1 MNGSQSPGK
10 TTPSRAG
17 ESERKTDR
25 LASTNVEVDRFCDQ
39 FESAWR
45 EGERPQIKQFL
56 AKVPERAQRA
66 AFRELLAVEV
76 ELRRSGGEQPTP
88 EEYKRQFPQ
97 YRDVVDAVFGPSKAR
112 ADEPLASTG
121 SRAGAAG
128 AEAAASTT
136 TDEVPPQVGR
146 YRVEQLLGEGGYG
159 RVYLA
164 HDDELNRPVAI
175 KVPHRRR
182 VSSPEDVEK
191 YLAEA
196 RVLASLDHPGIVPV
210 YDAGRTDDGLCFVVA
225 KFIEGSDLATRI
237 KEDRPGHYESAKLVA
252 MVAEALHY
260 AHLRGL
266 VHRDIK
272 PANILLDSAGKP
284 YVVDFGLALKEEDVG
299 KRGGVAGTLF
309 YMSPEQARGESHR
322 VDGRSDV
329 FSLGV
334 VLYELLAGR
343 RPFQGDSRA
352 EVLERIIASEP
363 RPLRQRDDTV
373 PKELERICLR
383 ALSKRA
389 TDRYLTALDFA
400 EDLRHYLQ
408 TVPPAEGP
416 ADQRATD
423 SPAAI
428 DRPSS
433 EKLFRIV
440 PKGLR
445 SFDAEDADFFLE
457 LLPGPRDRDG
467 LPESIRFWKNRIEQR
482 DPDKTFA
489 VGLIYGPSGCG
500 KSSLVKAGLLPRLA
514 ESVIVVYVEATASDT
529 ETRLLRA
536 LHRRFPDLP
545 ETLGLCQS
553 LMLLRRGEGTGL
565 HKKVLIVLDQFEQW
579 LHAKRGE
586 EHTELAKALRQC
598 DGPRVQC
605 VVMVRDDFWL
615 ATTRFM
621 HELEI
626 RLVEGENS
634 AVVDLFGL
642 RHARRVLGAFGRA
655 FGALPEKPD
664 ELTQQHEEFLR
675 QGTTGLAEEGKV
687 VCIRLALFAE
697 MLKEK
702 TWVPATLKEVGGT
715 EGLGVTFLEETFSST
730 TAPPE
735 HRLHQ
740 KAARSVLKAL
750 LPEQGTD
757 IKGHMRSYQELLK
770 PSGYERR
777 PEEFEQLLQILDSEL
792 RLVTPTDPE
801 GLDSEGHLT
810 VGPERR
816 HYQLTHDYLVPSLR
830 EWLNRKRRETRRGR
844 AQLLL
849 EERTQQWIPSRQTR
863 LLPSPLECMRIRLY
877 TRRAERTGPQREM
890 LRRAF
895 AFHWLRFSLGATL
908 VTGLAFALYV
918 LRRPPSPPDP
928 WTILPD
934 NYAPTEDRISAF
946 DQLNLNDIRIFPAI
960 LKTLQ
965 KVDDPDV
972 IRYAL
977 GRLSELAQEPA
988 QFGAVDAQASVRDPV
1003 VELLTTLLDRRS
1015 ENVRLAAFQHYCE
1028 LASPSAVVGTIQS
1041 RTCQGKEMPIRA
1053 VIDYLTKELEL
1064 GKLEAPDR
1072 SEVLRKVIAIIR
1084 DGPDQ
1089 AVVDACVEKL
1099 DGLRPSQLVDWLA
1112 EAYESSDV
1120 KTAARDSLL
1129 PYATRKKGSPERV
1142 HAIGRYMERRVVK
1155 LVPRSGEE
1163 IPYTFELEFLIS
1175 ALCEIQPLGQ
1185 IHYDDGLRTLVY
1197 VLKKRELLEDPDMLD
1212 TVIRAFAHL
1221 DYDKRELD
1229 LLRSLLPRD
1238 RGSGPD
1244 LYLRKAPIWAVGEL
1258 RDLESLDTLAD
1269 IASDQSATPTLRA
1282 EAIRSLGKLGSALQ
1296 SPGSR
1301 GSPLQKILSMVCQ
1314 VLKEYATAGQPLVT
1328 DVVREALN
1336 VYRDL
1341 GNSERI
1347 ESVFHFLREPS
1358 LGQCAIEAVLNVL
1371 SRQPEHADYVVC
1383 RYLRWRTEVPPEV
1396 GFLLPPEHA
1405 LIGFGVSDYYVEPTK
1420 QPERAAKIV
1429 ARALARAAAGHAS
1442 KGPERLSVQQRKHA
1456 GELLARFLRATDAP
1470 QLEPD
1475 ANGRESTLQLEKW
1488 EKWWQ
1493 DAQTAFRLNAGRLEP
1508 IPPAP

>member
-740 KAARSVLKAL
+740 KAARLVLKAL

-770 PSGYERR
+770 PSGYDRR
-777 PEEFEQLLQILDSEL
+777 PEEFEELLQILDSEL

-849 EERTQQWIPSRQTR
+849 EERTQQWSQSGQRR
-863 LLPSPLECMRIRLY
+863 LLPSLLESLSIALY
-877 TRRAERTGPQREM
+877 TRRAERTESQRKM

-895 AFHWLRFSLGATL
+895 AFHGRRLMLGATL
-908 VTGLAFALYV
+908 VAVLAFALSMFV
-918 LRRPPSPPDP
+918 QPRDQLDLLLTFEDP
-928 WTILPD
+928 
-934 NYAPTEDRISAF
+934 AARAEARIAAF
-946 DQLNLNDIRIFPAI
+946 DRLSVNDVRVFSSIVGA
-960 LKTLQ
+960 LK
-965 KVDDPDV
+965 KVDDPTV
-972 IRYAL
+972 IRHAL
-977 GRLSELAQEPA
+977 GRLSELADQAPQSDVA
-988 QFGAVDAQASVRDPV
+988 DTQASVRGSLID
-1003 VELLTTLLDRRS
+1003 LLKTLLGHRS
-1015 ENVRLAAFQHYCE
+1015 EDVRLAAFDLYSSF
-1028 LASPSAVVGTIQS
+1028 ASPSQVLETIHS
-1041 RTCQGKEMPIRA
+1041 RTSQVEQIPR
-1053 VIDYLTKELEL
+1053 DPLTKYLRALDL
-1064 GKLEAPDR
+1064 GGLPVEAR
-1072 SEVLRKVIAIIR
+1072 SDVLRNVIAIIAG
-1084 DGPDQ
+1084 DPDE
-1089 AVVDACVEKL
+1089 ALVAASVEKL
-1099 DGLRPSQLVDWLA
+1099 DQLPPSQLMNWLVK
-1112 EAYESSDV
+1112 AYESSDV

-1129 PYATRKKGSPERV
+1129 PYARKTSPGRV
-1142 HAIGRYMERRVVK
+1142 QVIGRRVERRLVE

-1163 IPYTFELEFLIS
+1163 IPYTFELEFLVR
-1175 ALCEIQPLGQ
+1175 ALCEVEPLGQ
-1185 IHYDDGLRTLVY
+1185 IHYDDGLSTLVY
-1197 VLKKRELLEDPDMLD
+1197 VLENRTLLEDPEMLD
-1212 TVIRAFAHL
+1212 TVVEAFVRLNH
-1221 DYDKRELD
+1221 DKRDLD
-1229 LLRSLLPRD
+1229 SLRGLLGREPSPK
-1238 RGSGPD
+1238 PD
-1244 LYLRKAPIWAVGEL
+1244 PAQDAAVWAVGEL
-1258 RDLESLDTLAD
+1258 KDLESLDTLAHF
-1269 IASDQSATPTLRA
+1269 ATDRDAHLNLRVQ
-1282 EAIRSLGKLGSALQ
+1282 AIKSLGKLGGALE
-1296 SPGSR
+1296 SR
-1301 GSPLQKILSMVCQ
+1301 PSTASQLQKIVSTVCE
-1314 VLKEYATAGQPLVT
+1314 VLKEHPTEERPLVR
-1328 DVVREALN
+1328 DVIREALN
-1336 VYRDL
+1336 VYGDL
-1341 GNSERI
+1341 GNSEN
-1347 ESVFHFLREPS
+1347 VGLVLPFMLEPS
-1358 LGQCAIEAVLNVL
+1358 LNMRAIGAVLNVL
-1371 SRQPEHADYVVC
+1371 SRQPQDADDVVC
-1383 RYLRWRTEVPPEV
+1383 RYLRWRTKVPPGL
-1396 GFLLPPEHA
+1396 GFLDNPDNA
-1405 LIGFGVSDYYVEPTK
+1405 LIGFDSYLEPTE
-1420 QPERAAKIV
+1420 QRERAAKSV
-1429 ARALARAAAGHAS
+1429 ALALARAAAGQAS
-1442 KGPERLSVQQRKHA
+1442 KGADRLSVQERKYA
-1456 GELLARFLRATDAP
+1456 GALLARFLPATDAP
-1470 QLEPD
+1470 QLDPEAD
-1475 ANGRESTLQLEKW
+1475 DGERASQMEEW
-1488 EKWWQ
+1488 EKWWKAVETQ
-1493 DAQTAFRLNAGRLEP
+1493 FRLNAGRLERVS
-1508 IPPAP
+1508 PAP